1 MGTALR
7 LLLVEDND
15 ALAQNLSEILEA
27 EQFSVHRV
35 ATAEAGLAAA
45 ETAEFAGVVT
55 DVRLPGASGLD
66 LLAGLR
72 ARGSAL
78 PCVVLSA
85 FADEGTVARAEALGA
100 IDVLAKPVNL
110 PRLFQVVQGFGARA
124 GGEPGDA
131 ARSEPCPPRRR

>member
-1 MGTALR
+1 MARALR

-27 EQFSVHRV
+27 EDFSVHRV

-45 ETAEFAGVVT
+45 EAAEFAGVVT

-72 ARGSAL
+72 ARGSSL

-85 FADEGTVARAEALGA
+85 YADERTVARAEALGA

-110 PRLFQVVQGFGARA
+110 PRLFQVVHGFVVPDA
-124 GGEPGDA
+124 GGRGDA
-131 ARSEPCPPRRR
+131 GRSEPCPPPRR